1 MTSLQ
6 IILSTIAPCL
16 GSVSVLAIFFGFFA
30 FLRYMSYRERLAL
43 AEKGLMQVEPA
54 RRNGKD
60 TLRWGII
67 ITAVGLALCIGVGI
81 LPLIGFVLA
90 SSRLGTSPS
99 PGPAEVSQFLG
110 PGSLIGL
117 LPTFFGLGLILIY
130 VLTHEEKS
138 KDETSK
144 ADKTEEPPRSL

>member
-6 IILSTIAPCL
+6 IILSTLTPCL
-16 GSVSVLAIFFGFFA
+16 GFVSVFAILFGFFA
-30 FLRYMSYRERLAL
+30 FIRYMGYRERLAL
-43 AEKGLMQVEPA
+43 AEKGLMQAEPA

-67 ITAVGLALCIGVGI
+67 TTAVGLALCIGVGV

-90 SSRLGTSPS
+90 SSRPGTSG
-99 PGPAEVSQFLG
+99 PGPAEISQFLG